1 MVCFNDRNGR
11 FNDRKII
18 EPSAVVA
25 KRKSPYRSCA
35 VFIGQYLQCVSRVV
49 VPEER
54 AIMLGL
60 VSVTSPYETRGN
72 C

>member
-25 KRKSPYRSCA
+25 KRMSLYRELC
-35 VFIGQYLQCVSRVV
+35 RV
-49 VPEER
+49 
-54 AIMLGL
+54 
-60 VSVTSPYETRGN
+60 YW
-72 C
+72 